1 MAATAARTKKKREMS
16 SSVIDAI
23 SVEQEKKKEP
33 ESVPCLILACFV
45 FRSGKSVLVDW
56 ADEKMQVWSVGN
68 DADFKNFLEKEKTKE
83 EYKEYGD
90 NIKVKIYSPDETST
104 NSARLC
110 ANSLKNYA
118 EQLAGNSS
126 VKKPV
131 DIKIFVPESSGSS
144 LNTEFIK
151 YLFGAFDGD
160 EEARKWWKALLG
172 DPIEI
177 DSEKIKVSCMESSF
191 GGIGSSEPEGKAASS
206 PQQPTTKDAQ
216 VAAVLCEYTYLLV
229 RRHDYTKKNTKANKK
244 RQGDTSDEILN
255 LAIIPSRWKEKCIVG
270 GGTDLAEATRKDIHA
285 QGIIKGLGL
294 EDWDAIDF
302 NGNGWYGMREHR
314 PAEWESSLSKK
325 IKDGL
330 QKKKGMGS
338 FAAHGSIWSA
348 GFGSVLFVNETTRTV
363 MYCAAGSD
371 FGSDLLWNGDWTT
384 TNISQFFVGI
394 SPQYTHSVT
403 NAKVLNKVIDS
414 INAQRKPKEEPVRL
428 FFIGHSL
435 GGGLASN
442 NALITSDKHA
452 ITFNAAGLNWLRVP
466 VTLAVNNPGQLLHP
480 IARRERVH
488 LFVIKGEILDV
499 VQSTVTPTPWFLR
512 ALTLNIPLPGQAKAY
527 SSSKTRK
534 EIQAPADKD
543 GKLPNSLQRHSM
555 VNFLSPAIRIKN
567 INI

>member
-160 EEARKWWKALLG
+160 EEAKKWWKALLG

-255 LAIIPSRWKEKCIVG
+255 LAIIPWRWKAIACGETQSLLSKGIEKCITSG
-270 GGTDLAEATRKDIHA
+270 EDLAEATKKDMHA
-285 QGIIKGLGL
+285 QKIIKELGL

-302 NGNGWYGMREHR
+302 NGNEWYGMVAPQRRE
-314 PAEWESSLSKK
+314 EKNQKWDNSLSKK

-330 QKKKGMGS
+330 QKKKGRGS
-338 FAAHGSIWSA
+338 FAAYGSMWSA

-371 FGSDLLWNGDWTT
+371 FG
-384 TNISQFFVGI
+384 
-394 SPQYTHSVT
+394 
-403 NAKVLNKVIDS
+403 
-414 INAQRKPKEEPVRL
+414 
-428 FFIGHSL
+428 
-435 GGGLASN
+435 GGLVME
-442 NALITSDKHA
+442 
-452 ITFNAAGLNWLRVP
+452 WR
-466 VTLAVNNPGQLLHP
+466 
-480 IARRERVH
+480 
-488 LFVIKGEILDV
+488 LD
-499 VQSTVTPTPWFLR
+499 
-512 ALTLNIPLPGQAKAY
+512 N
-527 SSSKTRK
+527 
-534 EIQAPADKD
+534 
-543 GKLPNSLQRHSM
+543 H
-555 VNFLSPAIRIKN
+555 
-567 INI
+567 

>member
-1 MAATAARTKKKREMS
+1 MS

-33 ESVPCLILACFV
+33 EFVPCLILACFV

-56 ADEKMQVWSVGN
+56 ADEKIQVWSVGN
-68 DADFKNFLEKEKTKE
+68 DADFKVFLEKEKAKKE
-83 EYKEYGD
+83 YHEEYGD
-90 NIKVKIYSPDETST
+90 NIKVKIYSPDETNT
-104 NSARLC
+104 NNVRSC
-110 ANSLKNYA
+110 ANSLKSYA

-126 VKKPV
+126 KVA
-131 DIKIFVPESSGSS
+131 IKIFVPESSGIS
-144 LNTEFIK
+144 LDTEFIK
-151 YLFGAFDGD
+151 YLFGAFNGD
-160 EEARKWWKALLG
+160 EEARKWWEATLG
-172 DPIEI
+172 SSFKFNSD
-177 DSEKIKVSCMESSF
+177 KIKVSCMESSF

-206 PQQPTTKDAQ
+206 PNQPTSEDAQ

-229 RRHDYTKKNTKANKK
+229 RRHDYDKKNTKDNKK
-244 RQGDTSDEILN
+244 RQDATSNEILS
-255 LAIIPSRWKEKCIVG
+255 LAIIPSRWKEKCITG
-270 GGTDLAEATRKDIHA
+270 GGTDLAEATNKDPYA
-285 QGIIKGLGL
+285 QKMINKLGL
-294 EDWDAIDF
+294 EEWDAIDF
-302 NGNGWYGMREHR
+302 NGNGWYGMREHG
-314 PAEWESSLSKK
+314 PAEWEGSLSKK

-330 QKKKGMGS
+330 QKKKGRGS
-338 FAAHGSIWSA
+338 FAAYGSMWSA

-371 FGSDLLWNGDWTT
+371 FGGDLLWNGDWTT
-384 TNISQFFVGI
+384 TNFSQFLVGI

-499 VQSTVTPTPWFLR
+499 TQSTVTPTPWVLR

-534 EIQAPADKD
+534 EIHAPTDKD
-543 GKLPNSLQRHSM
+543 GKRPNFLQRHSM
-555 VNFLSPAIRIKN
+555 VNFLSPATQIGNIK
-567 INI
+567 I